1 MKKHL
6 IMAAAAVF
14 FTVPSFSTVSFAAP
28 PDRSDDIDRRSI
40 EHITTITNARISAL
54 KSGLK
59 LNSTQDKSWPEL
71 ENALHDVEKSR
82 AERMAKW
89 HEKNKGRQEKIDV
102 LDNLFFKAKSLSARG
117 NELEK
122 IASSAKPLYDSLDN
136 GQKLRFGIL
145 LNDVFRYPAHQWYWD
160 MQANEQSVTSIN

>member
-6 IMAAAAVF
+6 IMTAAVAI
-14 FTVPSFSTVSFAAP
+14 FTIPGFTTVSLAAP
-28 PDRSDDIDRRSI
+28 PDRSDEIDRLSI
-40 EHITTITNARISAL
+40 EHITTITDARISAL

-71 ENALHDVEKSR
+71 ENTLHDVEKFR
-82 AERMAKW
+82 AERVAKW
-89 HEKNKGRQEKIDV
+89 HEKNKGHQEKIDV

-122 IASSAKPLYDSLDN
+122 IASSAKPLYDSLDS

-145 LNDVFRYPAHQWYWD
+145 LNDIFRYPAHQWRWD
-160 MQANEQSVTSIN
+160 MQSNEQSFTSIN